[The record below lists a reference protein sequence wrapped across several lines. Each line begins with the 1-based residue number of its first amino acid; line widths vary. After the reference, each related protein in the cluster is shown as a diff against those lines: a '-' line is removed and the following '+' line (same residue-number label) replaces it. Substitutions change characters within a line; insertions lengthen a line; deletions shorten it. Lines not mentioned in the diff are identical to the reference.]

1 LHGTVRWGLQPGGQM
16 ELANTASGH
25 YLIASAASRLC
36 ALSLSDVGET
46 LRPPSYQPVAGAPS
60 FVRGL
65 ALIRGNTIPLL
76 DLGALLGQVTESPQ
90 RVITLRVGQHCNS
103 QQGNSQQGNSQQ
115 GNSQQ
120 GNSQQGSGQHHAG
133 ERTVGLLVQSVVGVR
148 KLPSGLFE
156 SAPKL
161 LGQAAEECVALLGS
175 LDAQLLVVLR
185 SSKIVPPEVWATLN
199 TDFDTSSPEHG

>member
-1 LHGTVRWGLQPGGQM
+1 M

-103 QQGNSQQGNSQQ
+103 QQGNSQQG
-115 GNSQQ
+115 
-120 GNSQQGSGQHHAG
+120 SGQHHAG